1 MNFRSRRILELFVID
16 EKQDLMI
23 YQISDVRNFDSEF
36 RNGRIVVFLFN
47 TFFIWSFR
55 GERGEEQKQRMTE
68 EQKHAHTPSSLI
80 FKYHCYYLS
89 SILGHHIRPALLMQQ
104 CSDEME

>member
-55 GERGEEQKQRMTE
+55 EEREEQKQRMTE
-68 EQKHAHTPSSLI
+68 EQKHAHIPSSLI
-80 FKYHCYYLS
+80 FLN
-89 SILGHHIRPALLMQQ
+89 IIVIV
-104 CSDEME
+104 